1 MNQHDEAPDA
11 LEPLD
16 FVSPGRFEVHNP
28 LPPSADNRP
37 DYSPARREQLLEW
50 SLLLIGQARRQL
62 ALCTSTPQPWLLANP
77 ACLQALRQFL
87 LRNHRMRL
95 QLLLASADT
104 LHEQFPA
111 LLVLRRRF
119 SDRMEIRLAN
129 PVEDLPA
136 PCLLCDDHSLLLYPA
151 EGCSG
156 GQLTLDDRSL
166 LRSRLED
173 YNRIWAQATPLRGH
187 QEFLL

>member
-1 MNQHDEAPDA
+1 MNEHDEAPDE

-28 LPPSADNRP
+28 LPAFAADRP

-50 SLLLIGQARRQL
+50 SLQLIGLARREL
-62 ALCTSTPQPWLLANP
+62 SLCAPAPQPWLLARP
-77 ACLQALRQFL
+77 ACLDALRQFL

-95 QLLLASADT
+95 RLLFAAADT
-104 LHEQFPA
+104 LNEQFPA

-119 SDRMEIRLAN
+119 SDRLEIRLAN
-129 PVEDLPA
+129 PVEDLPP

-156 GQLTLDDRSL
+156 GQLTLQDRNM

-173 YNRIWAQATPLRGH
+173 YNRIWEQATPLRGH